1 MQCFC
6 SGMRHINHT
15 FIILLLI
22 ISVVNYSLFILRL
35 IIKNLLIFFL
45 HWFFSLPI
53 PLPHL
58 FKFYF
63 ERNLIDTYIY
73 TSAVPVFKFPW
84 NVSLFN
90 IFSTCNEG
98 QIKENPQFT
107 TFVDLK
113 WRGGG
118 GFTWNVT
125 QFQVGNMGKS
135 RGYDF
140 PTTDL
145 INKA

>member
-1 MQCFC
+1 MQWFC

-35 IIKNLLIFFL
+35 IIKNLLIFFW

-98 QIKENPQFT
+98 QINEKPT
-107 TFVDLK
+107 IYDSCGLK
-113 WRGGG
+113 MTWGGG
-118 GFTWNVT
+118 GLMKRNSISGGHHGKITWIWFSDNW
-125 QFQVGNMGKS
+125 FN
-135 RGYDF
+135 
-140 PTTDL
+140 
-145 INKA
+145 